1 MYTLINKYTVHART
15 GMKMRRFSQE
25 SRSKNILPLNISPLY
40 IRVRSY
46 SIRAP
51 PSPPRA
57 VGWSPAIIIIIIIII
72 INAKI
77 KVTLSQ

>member
-1 MYTLINKYTVHART
+1 
-15 GMKMRRFSQE
+15 MKMRRFSQE

-51 PSPPRA
+51 PSPPRP
-57 VGWSPAIIIIIIIII
+57 VGWSSAIIIIIII